1 MPSKHPDTRSVPHTC
16 EDFKPAREVDAF
28 TALLSIVDFIDHDL
42 SEIQSLTELKIALVI
57 WRKTHGWGK
66 TADAIGDRELCGRVG
81 MNRRN
86 MQRLGKLGSY
96 ATAER
101 AMSGRN
107 RCRTVYHWP
116 VNERVRGAVEKARE
130 GGIIKTPPP
139 GVQGTPPP
147 WRHKYATQSIPDQSV
162 SESERSKSDF
172 CPSIAKNS
180 DEQAGLALVRTAVA
194 EFMEAK
200 PAEVPDHI
208 PTEILREA
216 GAPVAEVLDFLAHK
230 KLRYGPG
237 TRHAP
242 REWGW
247 FPTVVRAEFNRRREA
262 AKARAESPTAHWSDY
277 VPPDHPV
284 DWSAIEL
291 PDADPPPA
299 PRPHHME
306 HGGAVLRRL
315 AANL

>member
-1 MPSKHPDTRSVPHTC
+1 MFTGVFIPEPICKYGGISLGAKMVYGRFCRYAGASGEAYPSIATMGAELGISGKQ
-16 EDFKPAREVDAF
+16 ARRYV
-28 TALLSIVDFIDHDL
+28 
-42 SEIQSLTELKIALVI
+42 
-57 WRKTHGWGK
+57 
-66 TADAIGDRELCGRVG
+66 RELEHAGLIEAYREE
-81 MNRRN
+81 
-86 MQRLGKLGSY
+86 GKVTRYYFLWHAAFAGATPKSGS
-96 ATAER
+96 T
-101 AMSGRN
+101 
-107 RCRTVYHWP
+107 
-116 VNERVRGAVEKARE
+116 
-130 GGIIKTPPP
+130 TPPMN
-139 GVQGTPPP
+139 GSGTPPIDGS
-147 WRHKYATQSIPDQSV
+147 RRESV
-162 SESERSKSDF
+162 EESHLKEDRIKSDF

-180 DEQAGLALVRTAVA
+180 DEQAGLALVRAAVA

-216 GAPVAEVLDFLAHK
+216 GAPAAEVLDFLAHK

-247 FPTVVRAEFNRRREA
+247 FPTVVRAEFNRRRER